1 MDTLTQQDRD
11 HLRMLAL
18 MHYIFAG
25 LGLLGIAFLGMHY
38 MMMRTFMRPE
48 FMQHESHPPPAE
60 FFQIFLW
67 IYGVMGL
74 FIVVG
79 MTLNVLAARWL
90 KARRNR
96 MFCIVVAA
104 LDCLQVPLGTAL
116 GVFTIVVLM
125 RDSVRQ
131 AFDKSPG
138 ASGSADAPD
147 V

>member
-25 LGLLGIAFLGMHY
+25 LGLLGIAFLGLHY

-48 FMQHESHPPPAE
+48 FMQHGSHPPPAE
-60 FFQIFLW
+60 FFQIFFW

-79 MTLNVLAARWL
+79 MVLNVLAARWL

-116 GVFTIVVLM
+116 GIFTIVVLV
-125 RDSVRQ
+125 RDSVHQ
-131 AFDKSPG
+131 AFDKAPG